1 MIAPQPVDG
10 ECPGLENAHMIE
22 IVPVRSPEEVD
33 QARTLFREYAE
44 QVDEPCCFATFQEE
58 VASLPGEYA
67 QPAGRL
73 YLARSGGQAAGCVAM
88 RRLDAQNGE
97 MKRLYVRAGFR
108 GSGLGRTLSNL
119 VIVAAREQGYARLM
133 LDTLPKMREAI
144 TLYRSLGFRETGPYA
159 PAPTPG
165 ALYFVLSLS

>member
-1 MIAPQPVDG
+1 
-10 ECPGLENAHMIE
+10 MIE
-22 IVPVRSPEEVD
+22 IVPVRSPAEVD

-44 QVDEPCCFATFQEE
+44 QVDEPCCFAAFQEE

-73 YLARSGGQAAGCVAM
+73 YLARGGGQAAGCVAM
-88 RRLDAQNGE
+88 RRLDAQSGE
-97 MKRLYVRAGFR
+97 MKRLYVRTGFR

-119 VIVAAREQGYARLM
+119 VIVAAREQGYARLV

-165 ALYFVLSLS
+165 ALYFELSLS